1 MCLEIASLSDVDKLH
16 YLFVV
21 FNEKHGSPK
30 HVVMLRMLSL
40 PRDSIRLDIITT
52 GTGLPKAR

>member
-1 MCLEIASLSDVDKLH
+1 MTRTQ
-16 YLFVV
+16 F
-21 FNEKHGSPK
+21 GSPK

-52 GTGLPKAR
+52 GTGLPAIYIGANDNRIAPISALYFCA